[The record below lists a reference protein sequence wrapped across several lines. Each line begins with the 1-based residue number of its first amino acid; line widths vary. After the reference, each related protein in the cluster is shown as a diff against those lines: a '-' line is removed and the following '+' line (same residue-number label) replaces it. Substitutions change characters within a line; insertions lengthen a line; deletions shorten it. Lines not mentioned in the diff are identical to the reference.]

1 MVVATAAMM
10 MSSSSPH
17 CATQN
22 KISASSS
29 GNATM
34 RVSAPDSV
42 EVKPKKSSSSSGYK
56 GVQTNGNAQGGAK
69 INGIKVNG
77 TALDSLN
84 MKNNVGLKEY
94 VEEESTAKSRINML
108 PDWSVLL
115 AAIATIIL
123 AAEKQWTDFDWKPRK
138 PDMFGEVFR
147 LGRFVEDSLVF
158 RQNFA
163 IRSYEVGAD
172 KTASIETLMN
182 HLQETALNHVRLS
195 GLAGDGFGA
204 TLEMSRRNLMW
215 VVARMQIQ
223 VERYPSWGDVVEI
236 DTWVDASGKN
246 GMRRDWLVR
255 DIKTNAV
262 LTRATSTWVMMNR
275 NTRKLS
281 KIPDAVREEIQPYF
295 TNRQVIVAED
305 TRKLPKLD
313 DDNSRYIC
321 SNLTPRWN
329 DLDVNQHVNN
339 VKYIGWILESL
350 PTSILEVNEL
360 ASITLEYR
368 RECGPSHILQSLA
381 SPHVGDNMGPASF
394 MHAEEPPDTCISS
407 PASQY
412 AHLLRLQDQGSEIL
426 KARTEWR
433 PKGTK
438 MVFHH
443 L

>member
-1 MVVATAAMM
+1 MVVGTAAMM
-10 MSSSSPH
+10 MSSASPH

-22 KISASSS
+22 KISSSA
-29 GNATM
+29 GNAA
-34 RVSAPDSV
+34 VNVGAPDSV
-42 EVKPKKSSSSSGYK
+42 GVKSKKSSSACK
-56 GVQTNGNAQGGAK
+56 GVQVNGNAHSGVK
-69 INGIKVNG
+69 INGTKVNG

-84 MKNNVGLKEY
+84 MKNNIGLKDF
-94 VEEESTAKSRINML
+94 VEEESPAKSRINML

-138 PDMFGEVFR
+138 PDMFGDVFR
-147 LGRFVEDSLVF
+147 LGRFVEDGFVF

-182 HLQETALNHVRLS
+182 HLQETALNHVWLS

-223 VERYPSWGDVVEI
+223 AESYPSWGDVVEI
-236 DTWVDASGKN
+236 DTWVGASGKN

-255 DIKTNAV
+255 DIKTNEV

-275 NTRKLS
+275 KTRKLS
-281 KIPDAVREEIQPYF
+281 KIPDAVRDEIEPYF
-295 TNRQVIVAED
+295 TDRQVIVAED
-305 TRKLPKLD
+305 TRKLHKLD
-313 DDNSRYIC
+313 DDTAQYIC
-321 SNLTPRWN
+321 SNLTPRWS

-350 PTSILEVNEL
+350 PTSILEGNEL
-360 ASITLEYR
+360 ANIILEYR

-381 SPHVGDNMGPASF
+381 SPQVGDGMGSASS
-394 MHAEEPPDTCISS
+394 MHAKEPPDTCQSS
-407 PASQY
+407 PALQF
-412 AHLLRLQDQGSEIL
+412 AHLLRLKAEGSEIL

-433 PKGTK
+433 PKGSK
-438 MVFHH
+438 MAVHN